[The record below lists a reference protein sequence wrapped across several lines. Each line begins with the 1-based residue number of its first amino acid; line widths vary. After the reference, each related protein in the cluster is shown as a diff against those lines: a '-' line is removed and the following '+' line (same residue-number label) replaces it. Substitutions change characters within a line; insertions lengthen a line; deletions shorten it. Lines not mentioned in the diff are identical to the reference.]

1 LRQRLGS
8 QPRLSS
14 LSLGLTAAE
23 TAGTLYGPDLAGLA
37 PLYWYSYTI
46 AMRFIADREVA
57 AWLDGLEGSRED
69 FDWDAGNRGKNRKH
83 DVEDEDIETI
93 LAHPVLLA
101 GRIVQPS
108 HDELRWL
115 VLGRDGRQRS
125 LALIFTRRGRRV
137 RPISCRPMRR
147 TERQVY
153 EEAIGGA
160 N

>member
-1 LRQRLGS
+1 
-8 QPRLSS
+8 
-14 LSLGLTAAE
+14 
-23 TAGTLYGPDLAGLA
+23 
-37 PLYWYSYTI
+37 
-46 AMRFIADREVA
+46 MKFIDDPEIA

-69 FDWDAGNRGKNRKH
+69 FDWDAGNQAKNRKH

-93 LAHPVLLA
+93 LSHPVLLA

-115 VLGRDGRQRS
+115 VLGRDGRGQW
-125 LALIFTRRGRRV
+125 LALIFTRRGNRL

-147 TERQVY
+147 AERQVY